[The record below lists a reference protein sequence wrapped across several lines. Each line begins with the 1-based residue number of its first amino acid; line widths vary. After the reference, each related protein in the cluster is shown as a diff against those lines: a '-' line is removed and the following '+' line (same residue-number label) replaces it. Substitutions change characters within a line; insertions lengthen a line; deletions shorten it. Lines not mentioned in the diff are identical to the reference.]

1 MDEAA
6 ISDEWPS
13 DAVFLSSGRESGPKL
28 LRDCAAFMDRYGF
41 EEVEWITFSV
51 EGTARDCSIGLWFVD
66 DVVEPFDFVEPAVEW
81 PRPDLLRYVGSGRLS
96 QAGLREIA
104 QALDAEHATSIVAI
118 RLSQIFEDELF
129 EVLVFVGDY

>member
-1 MDEAA
+1 M
-6 ISDEWPS
+6 
-13 DAVFLSSGRESGPKL
+13 VNHNRL
-28 LRDCAAFMDRYGF
+28 L
-41 EEVEWITFSV
+41 
-51 EGTARDCSIGLWFVD
+51 AR
-66 DVVEPFDFVEPAVEW
+66 A
-81 PRPDLLRYVGSGRLS
+81 LS